1 MQIWGYI
8 LSPPW
13 AIHPAPAKPGM
24 QSQAGALPQPRQA
37 ITPLKARPF
46 GNFLPP
52 LGVFDC
58 DNCGHCD
65 NRMDI
70 GFACPQFVR
79 SRAKSADKFKCKSG
93 FLHISGHFSRKPVH
107 DRTRYRTFSKSK
119 RAEIAPP
126 PFLHG
131 TSAGRPL
138 ATSNQNAPMRAACA
152 SSSATGCKSP
162 PLVMAVPTW
171 LVRASHTS
179 TGRPTCSRSWAG
191 RARMAARMRGA
202 INANSPSCR
211 AFSASKATC
220 FGDIWGRTS
229 T

>member
-1 MQIWGYI
+1 MRRRAPKCAGIRGY
-8 LSPPW
+8 LGVQMGVPFANLGVHPQPDMGNSPRPCE
-13 AIHPAPAKPGM
+13 ARHA
-24 QSQAGALPQPRQA
+24 SQTGALPQPRQA

-46 GNFLPP
+46 ANFLPP

-65 NRMDI
+65 NRMAI

-119 RAEIAPP
+119 RAEIAPH
-126 PFLHG
+126 PFHHG

-138 ATSNQNAPMRAACA
+138 ATSNQNAPMRAA
-152 SSSATGCKSP
+152 
-162 PLVMAVPTW
+162 
-171 LVRASHTS
+171 
-179 TGRPTCSRSWAG
+179 
-191 RARMAARMRGA
+191 
-202 INANSPSCR
+202 
-211 AFSASKATC
+211 
-220 FGDIWGRTS
+220 
-229 T
+229 

>member
-8 LSPPW
+8 RSPTW

-24 QSQAGALPQPRQA
+24 QSQTGALPQPRQA

-107 DRTRYRTFSKSK
+107 DRTRLPDFLKIKTGGNCPAPIPSRHLCRPATGNIKPKRTHAGSL
-119 RAEIAPP
+119 RIVQRHRLQVAAAGDGCAYMVGQGVPH
-126 PFLHG
+126 LHG
-131 TSAGRPL
+131 
-138 ATSNQNAPMRAACA
+138 
-152 SSSATGCKSP
+152 
-162 PLVMAVPTW
+162 
-171 LVRASHTS
+171 
-179 TGRPTCSRSWAG
+179 
-191 RARMAARMRGA
+191 
-202 INANSPSCR
+202 
-211 AFSASKATC
+211 
-220 FGDIWGRTS
+220 
-229 T
+229 